1 MSTKRTIGLGVAG
14 ILLLAGA
21 IDAYRYLK
29 PEPTQKQ
36 EIQPQN
42 TFPVASGQELILV
55 YNAYGGIYPGLVDFI
70 HKEFFPASYPCNL
83 CYQTFGTF
91 SMKAEWRQFLDSL
104 PLKITELHKDGFKR
118 RYSPENVQLPVILV
132 RDSTQVQLLVSAAEM
147 NKVKSLP
154 ELTVLVKSKL
164 TSGQIFSWSL

>member
-1 MSTKRTIGLGVAG
+1 MTKKKTFWLGVAG
-14 ILLLAGA
+14 IFLLAGA
-21 IDAYRYLK
+21 IDAFRYLK
-29 PEPTQKQ
+29 PEPANKQ
-36 EIQPQN
+36 EVQPQN
-42 TFPVASGQELILV
+42 TFPVASGQEIILV

-91 SMKAEWRQFLDSL
+91 SMKAEWRLFLDSL

-118 RYSPENVQLPVILV
+118 RYSPENLQLPVILV
-132 RDSTQVQLLVSAAEM
+132 GGSTQVQILVSAAEM

-154 ELTVLVKSKL
+154 ELTLLVKSKL
-164 TSGQIFSWSL
+164 KL